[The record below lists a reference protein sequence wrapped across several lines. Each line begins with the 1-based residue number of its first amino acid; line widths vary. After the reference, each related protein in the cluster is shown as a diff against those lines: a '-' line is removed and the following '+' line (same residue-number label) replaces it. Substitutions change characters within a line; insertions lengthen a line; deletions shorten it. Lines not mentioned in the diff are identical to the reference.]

1 MSTQKTKQSKRPH
14 SDLNGIIKTLIKTLN
29 NIKDVPDDEILLYR
43 GQSSIQWELVPSIK
57 RDGLDG
63 KENVFIKELISSY
76 PNEFSDTNTTF
87 EQLIKAQHYELP
99 TRLIDLTFNPLV
111 ALYFS
116 LNPADKKNENNEP
129 IYDKNGDPEKAD
141 GCVFIFRVKKSILK
155 YYDSDTVSCL
165 ANLAFLTQKEREE
178 IKDLCVNFVKNEPT
192 AVQERQTAI
201 NEFNSTPSVKRLL
214 HFIKMEKNH
223 FDDNINPKDL
233 LSNYIVKGKMNNRR
247 ILAQQG
253 AFLLCGLNS
262 LEEEKEIIPI
272 RKLKISA
279 GQKKDLKIEL
289 DKLMS
294 INDATI
300 FPEIINHAR
309 YIKKFM

>member
-1 MSTQKTKQSKRPH
+1 MSTQQTKQSKRPH
-14 SDLNGIIKTLIKTLN
+14 SDLNGIIKTLSE
-29 NIKDVPDDEILLYR
+29 IKDEIKDDELLLYR
-43 GQSSIQWELVPSIK
+43 GQSSIQWDLVPSIK

-116 LNPADKKNENNEP
+116 LNSVEEKQKNNEIVHNKDGKP
-129 IYDKNGDPEKAD
+129 KMAD
-141 GCVFIFRVKKSILK
+141 GCIFIFKVKKSTLK

-165 ANLAFLTQKEREE
+165 ANLAFLTQGEREK
-178 IKDLCVNFVKNEPT
+178 IKELCRNFVRDEPDDI
-192 AVQERQTAI
+192 QKRQTAI
-201 NEFNSTPSVKRLL
+201 NEFHSNSSVKRLL
-214 HFIKMEKNH
+214 HVIKMEKNH

-262 LEEEKEIIPI
+262 LEEQKDIVPI
-272 RKLKISA
+272 QKLKMSA
-279 GQKKDLKIEL
+279 ASKDNLKTEL

-300 FPEIINHAR
+300 FPEIINHAH